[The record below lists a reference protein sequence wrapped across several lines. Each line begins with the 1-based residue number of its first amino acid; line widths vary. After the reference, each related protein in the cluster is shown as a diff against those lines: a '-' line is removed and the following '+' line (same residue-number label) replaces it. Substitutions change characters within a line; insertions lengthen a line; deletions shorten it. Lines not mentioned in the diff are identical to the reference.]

1 MTIACQVHGA
11 PTPTVYWEK
20 EEQRITEAPTLQL
33 TQTGDEY
40 SLILLELTS
49 SSFGNYS
56 CVARNNHG
64 TSRYDVTHVN
74 SMKQIDFQEIY

>member
-1 MTIACQVHGA
+1 MTIACQVHGS

-20 EEQRITEAPTLQL
+20 EEKQITEAPTLQL
-33 TQTGDEY
+33 TQTGHTY
-40 SLILLELTS
+40 SFILLELMN

-64 TSRYDVTHVN
+64 TSRYDVSHVN
-74 SMKQIDFQEIY
+74 SMKPIDFQEIY